1 MKEKFIEVVKVSP
14 LKTPEVVKIENTLE
28 GLQKAVSI
36 EAPSVGL
43 IEIIQPDN
51 EEDWQICLLCNEE
64 GKILNL
70 PLNRRVGNDII
81 CGTFYIT
88 SQDRFG
94 NLASLNETQKQKYLK
109 RFADPEFIDPAEL
122 DKIPLFEFFG
132 C

>member
-1 MKEKFIEVVKVSP
+1 MKEKFIEVLKISP
-14 LKTPEVVKIENTLE
+14 QKPAEIVKISNTLE

-36 EAPSVGL
+36 EAPYVGL

-51 EEDWQICLLCNEE
+51 EEDWKICLLCNEE

-70 PLNRRVGNDII
+70 PPNRRVGNDII

-94 NLASLNETQKQKYLK
+94 NLASLNEEQKQKYLK
-109 RFADPEFIDPAEL
+109 RFAEPEFIDPAEL
-122 DKIPLFEFFG
+122 DKIPLFEFFN

>member
-1 MKEKFIEVVKVSP
+1 MKEKFIEVLKISP
-14 LKTPEVVKIENTLE
+14 QKPAEIVKISNTLV
-28 GLQKAVSI
+28 GLQQAVSI
-36 EAPSVGL
+36 EAPYVGL

-51 EEDWQICLLCNEE
+51 EEDWKICLLCNEE

-70 PLNRRVGNDII
+70 PPNRRVGDDII

-94 NLASLNETQKQKYLK
+94 NLASLNEVQKEKYLK
-109 RFADPEFIDPAEL
+109 RFAEPEFIDPAEL
-122 DKIPLFEFFG
+122 DKIPLFEFFS

>member
-14 LKTPEVVKIENTLE
+14 QKPAEIVKIENTLE

-36 EAPSVGL
+36 EAPYIGL

-70 PLNRRVGNDII
+70 PPNRRIGNDII

-109 RFADPEFIDPAEL
+109 RFAKPEFIDPAEL

>member
-14 LKTPEVVKIENTLE
+14 QKPAEIVKIENTLE

-36 EAPSVGL
+36 EAPYIGL

-70 PLNRRVGNDII
+70 PPNRRIGNDII

-94 NLASLNETQKQKYLK
+94 NLASLNETPKEKYLK
-109 RFADPEFIDPAEL
+109 RFAEPEFIDPAEL
-122 DKIPLFEFFG
+122 DKIPLFEFFN

>member
-1 MKEKFIEVVKVSP
+1 MKEKFIEVLKISP
-14 LKTPEVVKIENTLE
+14 QKPAEIVKISNTLE

-36 EAPSVGL
+36 EAPYIGL

-70 PLNRRVGNDII
+70 PPNRRVGNDII

-94 NLASLNETQKQKYLK
+94 NLASLNEEQKQKYLK
-109 RFADPEFIDPAEL
+109 RFAEPEFIDPAEL
-122 DKIPLFEFFG
+122 DKIPLFEFFS

>member
-14 LKTPEVVKIENTLE
+14 QKPAEIVKIENTLE

-36 EAPSVGL
+36 EAPYIGL

-70 PLNRRVGNDII
+70 PPNRRVGDDII

-94 NLASLNETQKQKYLK
+94 NLASLNEEQKQKYLK
-109 RFADPEFIDPAEL
+109 RFAEPEFIDPAEL
-122 DKIPLFEFFG
+122 DKIPLFEFFN

>member
-1 MKEKFIEVVKVSP
+1 MKEKFIEVLKISP
-14 LKTPEVVKIENTLE
+14 QKPAEIVKISNTLE
-28 GLQKAVSI
+28 GLQQAVSI
-36 EAPSVGL
+36 EAPYVGL

-51 EEDWQICLLCNEE
+51 EEDWKICLLCNEE

-70 PLNRRVGNDII
+70 PPNRRVGDDII

-94 NLASLNETQKQKYLK
+94 NLASLNEEQKQKYLK
-109 RFADPEFIDPAEL
+109 RFAEPEFIDPAEL
-122 DKIPLFEFFG
+122 DRIPLFEFFS

>member
-14 LKTPEVVKIENTLE
+14 QKPAEIVKIENTLE

-36 EAPSVGL
+36 EAPYVGL
-43 IEIIQPDN
+43 IEIIQP
-51 EEDWQICLLCNEE
+51 EDDWELCLLCNEE

-70 PLNRRVGNDII
+70 PPNRRVGDDII

-94 NLASLNETQKQKYLK
+94 NLASLNETQKQKYLE
-109 RFADPEFIDPAEL
+109 RFAEPEFIYPEEL
-122 DKIPLFEFFG
+122 DKIPLFEFFN

>member
-14 LKTPEVVKIENTLE
+14 QKPAKIVKIENTLE

-36 EAPSVGL
+36 EAPYIGL

-70 PLNRRVGNDII
+70 PPNRRIGNDII

-109 RFADPEFIDPAEL
+109 RFAEPEFIDPAEL

>member
-1 MKEKFIEVVKVSP
+1 MKEKFIEVLKISP
-14 LKTPEVVKIENTLE
+14 QKPAEIVKIENTLR
-28 GLQKAVSI
+28 GLQAAVSV
-36 EAPSVGL
+36 EAPYVGL

-51 EEDWQICLLCNEE
+51 EEDWKICLLCNEE

-70 PLNRRVGNDII
+70 PPNRRVGDDII

-94 NLASLNETQKQKYLK
+94 NLASLNEEQKQKYLK
-109 RFADPEFIDPAEL
+109 RFAEPEFIDPAEL

>member
-14 LKTPEVVKIENTLE
+14 LKTPEVVKIKNTLE

-36 EAPSVGL
+36 EAPYVGL
-43 IEIIQPDN
+43 IEIIQPDK

-122 DKIPLFEFFG
+122 DKIPLFEFFS

>member
-14 LKTPEVVKIENTLE
+14 QKPAEIVKIENTLR
-28 GLQKAVSI
+28 GLQAAISV
-36 EAPSVGL
+36 EAPYVGL

-51 EEDWQICLLCNEE
+51 EGDWKICLLCNEE

-88 SQDRFG
+88 SQDKYG
-94 NLASLNETQKQKYLK
+94 NLASLNEAQKQKYLN
-109 RFADPEFIDPAEL
+109 RFAEPEFIDPAEL
-122 DKIPLFEFFG
+122 DKIPLFEFFN

>member
-1 MKEKFIEVVKVSP
+1 MKEKFIEVLKISP
-14 LKTPEVVKIENTLE
+14 QKPAEIVKIENTLR
-28 GLQKAVSI
+28 GLQAAVSV
-36 EAPSVGL
+36 EAPYVGL

-51 EEDWQICLLCNEE
+51 EEDWKICLLCNEE

-70 PLNRRVGNDII
+70 PPNRRVGDDII

-94 NLASLNETQKQKYLK
+94 NLASLNEEQKQKYLK
-109 RFADPEFIDPAEL
+109 RFAEPEFIDPAEL
-122 DKIPLFEFFG
+122 DKIPLFEFFN

>member
-14 LKTPEVVKIENTLE
+14 QKPGEISKIENTLR
-28 GLQKAVSI
+28 GLQTSVSV
-36 EAPSVGL
+36 EAPYIGL
-43 IEIIQPDN
+43 IEIIHPDN
-51 EEDWQICLLCNEE
+51 EEDWKICLLCNEE

-70 PLNRRVGNDII
+70 PPNRRVGDDII

-94 NLASLNETQKQKYLK
+94 NLASLNEEQKQKYLK
-109 RFADPEFIDPAEL
+109 RFAEPEFIDPAEL
-122 DKIPLFEFFG
+122 DKIPLFEFFS

>member
-14 LKTPEVVKIENTLE
+14 LKTPEVVKIKNTLE

-36 EAPSVGL
+36 EAPYIGL

-51 EEDWQICLLCNEE
+51 EEDWKICLLCNEE

-70 PLNRRVGNDII
+70 PPNRRVGDDII

-94 NLASLNETQKQKYLK
+94 NLASLNEEQKQKYLK
-109 RFADPEFIDPAEL
+109 RFAEPEFIDPSEL
-122 DKIPLFEFFG
+122 DKIPLFEFFS

>member
-1 MKEKFIEVVKVSP
+1 MKEKFIEVVKISP
-14 LKTPEVVKIENTLE
+14 LKQAEIVKISNTLE
-28 GLQKAVSI
+28 GLQQAVSI
-36 EAPSVGL
+36 EAPYVGL

-70 PLNRRVGNDII
+70 PPNRRIGNDII

-94 NLASLNETQKQKYLK
+94 NLASLNETQKEKYLK
-109 RFADPEFIDPAEL
+109 RFAEPEFIDPAEL
-122 DKIPLFEFFG
+122 DKIPLFEFFN

>member
-1 MKEKFIEVVKVSP
+1 MKEKFIEVLKISP
-14 LKTPEVVKIENTLE
+14 QKPAEIVKISNTLE

-36 EAPSVGL
+36 EAPYIGL

-70 PLNRRVGNDII
+70 PPNRRIGNDII

-109 RFADPEFIDPAEL
+109 RFAEPEFIDPAEL
-122 DKIPLFEFFG
+122 DKIPLFEFFN

>member
-1 MKEKFIEVVKVSP
+1 MKEKFIEVVKISP
-14 LKTPEVVKIENTLE
+14 LKQAEIVKISNTLE
-28 GLQKAVSI
+28 GLQQAVSI
-36 EAPSVGL
+36 EAPYVGL

-70 PLNRRVGNDII
+70 PPNRRVGNDII

-109 RFADPEFIDPAEL
+109 RFSEPEFIDPAEL
-122 DKIPLFEFFG
+122 DKIPLFEFFS

>member
-14 LKTPEVVKIENTLE
+14 LKTPEVVKIENTLD

-36 EAPSVGL
+36 EAPYVGL

-70 PLNRRVGNDII
+70 PLNRRVGYVII

-94 NLASLNETQKQKYLK
+94 NLASLNEEQKQKYLK
-109 RFADPEFIDPAEL
+109 RFAEPEFIDPAEL
-122 DKIPLFEFFG
+122 DKIPLFEFFN